1 MSLGKRIRDIRLKRG
16 YTQEFIAKKLG
27 MGRSNFGHI
36 ENDRVTP
43 SSEAVQKIADILNVT
58 TDYLYGYVDEDIG
71 VSSMKRTVGI
81 DLKETA
87 IYIVQDGRITK
98 VSPKQYGTDE
108 IIWRDGRVIDVV
120 RSHRERLNG
129 QEVI

>member
-1 MSLGKRIRDIRLKRG
+1 MPGTPRQLEKEISLE
-16 YTQEFIAKKLG
+16 T
-27 MGRSNFGHI
+27 
-36 ENDRVTP
+36 
-43 SSEAVQKIADILNVT
+43 
-58 TDYLYGYVDEDIG
+58 LYHG